1 MSAATATP
9 AKKEE
14 KTGLLATVA
23 NNARQYG
30 IVGALLVIVVA
41 FEILTGGV
49 LLKPNSF
56 VSLIQQNAYVIILAI
71 GMVMVIIATHIDL
84 SVGSLVAFIGG
95 VCALLME
102 RAGVNWMLAIVIALV
117 VGLIVG
123 VWQGFWVAVIGIPG
137 FITTLAG
144 MLIFRG
150 LATVIVGESVP
161 ITSLEFRGIARNYL
175 PNILGWWG
183 PFDGLT
189 IVLGILCIVGFAWSQ
204 LRKRA
209 RVAKVGLV
217 PEPMSLTVLKIVLVA
232 VVIAFVTYLLASSGN
247 ADQGG
252 TPIMLVIVGV
262 LVFIYNFILTKTVF
276 GRHVYAVGGNRKA
289 AILSGI
295 NTRRVDF
302 MLFVHMGFLSA
313 VAAVCMLSRLA
324 SATAQAGMEFE
335 MDAIA
340 ACFIGGTAVTG
351 GIGTIPGAVIGAFVM
366 GVINQGLSIMGVDTA
381 VVKTIKGLVLLLA
394 VAVDII
400 SKRKKSCPSPFSSSM
415 WDSCRCRWCGSHTVI
430 CRHSCNQRTFS
441 AMKLTARSTSRMY
454 ALTCLACVI
463 WLWQSLVEANNDGS
477 LFNWATIVF
486 SLCLL
491 VVIGWSGWNA
501 VAGWNDKET
510 EAATAGAKDDEG
522 STDR

>member
-1 MSAATATP
+1 MSTATENPVKPTEETGSIAAT
-9 AKKEE
+9 
-14 KTGLLATVA
+14 LA

-30 IVGALLVIVVA
+30 IVGALLVIVIT
-41 FEILTGGV
+41 FEILTDGV

-102 RAGVNWMLAIVIALV
+102 RYGVNWILAILISLV

-123 VWQGFWVAVIGIPG
+123 CWQGFWVAYVGIPG

-161 ITSLEFRGIARNYL
+161 ITSSQFRGIARNYV
-175 PNILGWWG
+175 PSILGFWG
-183 PFDGLT
+183 NLDGLT
-189 IVLGILCIVGFAWSQ
+189 IVVGVLCVVAYAWSQ
-204 LRKRA
+204 ISKRRRA
-209 RVAKVGLV
+209 EKVGLV
-217 PEPMSLTVLKIVLVA
+217 AEPFTLTIIKIV
-232 VVIAFVTYLLASSGN
+232 IAALAIGFITYLLAASGN
-247 ADQGG
+247 AEQGG
-252 TPIMLVIVGV
+252 IPIMLVIVAV
-262 LVFIYNFILTKTVF
+262 LVLAYNFILTRTVF

-302 MLFVHMGFLSA
+302 LLFVHMGFLSA

-351 GIGTIPGAVIGAFVM
+351 GIGTIPGAVVGAFVM

-381 VVKTIKGLVLLLA
+381 IVKTIKGLVLLLA
-394 VAVDII
+394 VAIDIM
-400 SKRKKSCPSPFSSSM
+400 SKRKKS
-415 WDSCRCRWCGSHTVI
+415 
-430 CRHSCNQRTFS
+430 
-441 AMKLTARSTSRMY
+441 
-454 ALTCLACVI
+454 
-463 WLWQSLVEANNDGS
+463 
-477 LFNWATIVF
+477 
-486 SLCLL
+486 
-491 VVIGWSGWNA
+491 
-501 VAGWNDKET
+501 
-510 EAATAGAKDDEG
+510 
-522 STDR
+522 